1 MIYDVAII
9 GAGSMGMAAGYYL
22 AKNGKT
28 VALIDSN
35 NPPHSNGSHHG
46 ETRIIR
52 HAYGEGDSYVPLAL
66 RSQELW
72 YELEQAS
79 NRKLFHQT
87 GVLNIGSKES
97 TFLQNVM
104 QSVEKYK
111 LSAEI
116 LTAQEI
122 NKRWPGYHL
131 PDSLIGCFETNLRVL
146 MSEEAII
153 AYRDL
158 AIKHGANLYTNS
170 QVQHLIVTN
179 DLTTIELADP
189 HIEAKQL
196 IITAGKGTNQILSLL
211 GYELPLQPVRKTFSW
226 FEAKEEIYHSHTFP
240 AWSYDNANEIYYGF
254 PSIDGAGIKI
264 GRHDGGYPVQT
275 KETLKAFGTYPEDEQ
290 DVTQFIHQYM
300 SADLKHKQGKVCTY
314 TNTPD
319 GNFIIDRI
327 PNYQNVITA
336 CGFSG
341 HGFKFSSGVG
351 ELLSQMVIHGKSSL
365 DIGYFSL
372 DRF

>member
-9 GAGSMGMAAGYYL
+9 GAGSMGMSAGYYL
-22 AKNGKT
+22 AKSGKT

-52 HAYGEGDSYVPLAL
+52 HAYGEGDIYVPLAL

-72 YELEQAS
+72 YELEQTS

-87 GVLNIGSKES
+87 GVLNIGPKES
-97 TFLQNVM
+97 PFLQNVIH
-104 QSVEKYK
+104 SVKKYK
-111 LSAEI
+111 LSAEV

-122 NKRWPGYHL
+122 NRRWPGYQL
-131 PDSLIGCFETNLRVL
+131 PDYLFGCFETDSGVL
-146 MSEEAII
+146 MSEEAIQ
-153 AYRDL
+153 AYREL
-158 AIKHGANLYTNS
+158 AIKHGARLYTNA
-170 QVQHLIVTN
+170 QVQQLNVTN
-179 DLTTIELADP
+179 HLATIQLDGQT
-189 HIEAKQL
+189 IEAKQL

-211 GYELPLQPVRKTFSW
+211 GHELPLQPVRKTFSW
-226 FEAKEEIYHSHTFP
+226 FDANEEIYHSKAFP
-240 AWSYDNANEIYYGF
+240 AWSYDNANETYYGF
-254 PSIDGAGIKI
+254 PSIDDAGIKI
-264 GRHDGGYPVQT
+264 GRHDGGHPVQVE
-275 KETLKAFGTYPEDEQ
+275 ETLETFGTYPEDEQ
-290 DVTQFIHQYM
+290 DVTQFVKQHM
-300 SADLKHKQGKVCTY
+300 SSDLKHRQGKVCTY

-319 GNFIIDRI
+319 GDFIIDRL

-351 ELLSQMVIHGKSSL
+351 ELLSQMVIHGESSM
-365 DIGYFSL
+365 DIACFSL